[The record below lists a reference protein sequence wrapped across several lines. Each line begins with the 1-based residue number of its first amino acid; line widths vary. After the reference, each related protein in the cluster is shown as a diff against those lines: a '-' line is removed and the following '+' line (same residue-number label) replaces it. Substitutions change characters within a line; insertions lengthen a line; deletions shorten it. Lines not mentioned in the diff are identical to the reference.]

1 MTTLASNRGASNPCM
16 QFSASWYRVLSP
28 VLCCCLAP
36 ACLGQANPTGK
47 PAIATSKAE
56 KKQLREAEEAYLSG
70 AKKLEGDELD
80 AAEADF
86 SRAAELD
93 PANSRYAL
101 AISVVREHRVTEL
114 VRQSSQAR
122 RQGDTGKAET
132 LLQQARSIDPEN
144 PIVLEHSIPEAV
156 QTQTSP
162 SAALTDPAAQP
173 WHIEVPRMAGPIVV
187 QPASELKSFDLRGQ
201 SNTLL
206 QQVAQQYGIRV
217 VLDPSVETRDIH
229 FALQNVPYE
238 RAMFTLTTM
247 THTFAVPLD
256 AKTIMLARET
266 PENRGRLERQ
276 LQETIAVPGATPQK
290 MQEIANVIRNIF
302 NLKQVVVDPGA
313 GRIVVRGPESV
324 FAALNSTLQPLMDT
338 GGEVLLE
345 VRLYEISKSSTTQVG
360 AKLPTEFTAF
370 NVNQAARQIVSNNQS
385 LVQQAIAQG
394 FVSANATDLQI
405 ALALIGSGL
414 VQSDL
419 AKNLIGVF
427 GGGVLQTAVSSST
440 SGVTLNLSRNATET
454 RALDDVQLRVNDRE
468 EATFRAGTRYPV
480 TVSTFSTGGSAPS
493 SALNNATINGVNVGN
508 LLQNGVA
515 GTTIPQTSYEDL
527 GVTLTAKPTFQ
538 GGDRISMQL
547 DLKIQALAGTGLNDI
562 PILLNRHF
570 VTSLSVANGESALIV
585 SDVSK
590 TESAAVEGI
599 PGLSEL
605 PGLGPPTERDT
616 IRDSGQLVV
625 VVTPHIVKN
634 RRADEPGPRIAVTL
648 PPSP

>member
-1 MTTLASNRGASNPCM
+1 MTTLVSSRRTSNPYM
-16 QFSASWYRVLSP
+16 HSSACCYRVLGP
-28 VLCCCLAP
+28 LLCCCLAP
-36 ACLGQANPTGK
+36 ACLGQGNTTPRQ
-47 PAIATSKAE
+47 AIPSSRAE

-70 AKKLEGDELD
+70 AKKLERDELD
-80 AAEADF
+80 GAEADF
-86 SRAAELD
+86 SHAAELD
-93 PANSRYAL
+93 PANTRYLL
-101 AISVVREHRVTEL
+101 AISIVREHRVTEL
-114 VRQSSQAR
+114 VQQASQAR
-122 RQGDTGKAET
+122 QQGDAGKAEA
-132 LLQQARSIDPEN
+132 LLQQARTIDPQN
-144 PIVLEHSIPEAV
+144 PILLEHSGPEAA
-156 QTQTSP
+156 QTQTGP
-162 SAALTDPAAQP
+162 GAALADPAAEP
-173 WHIEVPRMAGPIVV
+173 WHIEEPRISGPVEV
-187 QPASELKSFDLRGQ
+187 QPSSELRSFDVRGQ
-201 SNTLL
+201 SNALL
-206 QQVAQQYGIRV
+206 PQVALQYGIRV
-217 VLDPSVETRDIH
+217 VLDPSVESRDIH
-229 FALQNVPYE
+229 FALDKVSYE
-238 RAMFTLTTM
+238 RAMFTLMTM

-256 AKTIMLARET
+256 SKTVLLARET
-266 PENRGRLERQ
+266 PENRTRLERQ

-313 GRIVVRGPESV
+313 ARIVVRGPQSV
-324 FAALNSTLQPLMDT
+324 FAALNSTLEPLMDT
-338 GGEVLLE
+338 GGEVMLE
-345 VRLYEISKSSTTQVG
+345 VRLYEIGKSSTTKVG
-360 AKLPTEFTAF
+360 AQLPTEFTAF

-394 FVSANATDLQI
+394 YVSANATDLQI

-427 GGGVLQTAVSSST
+427 GGGILQTAVSSST
-440 SGVTLNLSRNATET
+440 NGVTLNLSRNATET
-454 RALDDVQLRVNDRE
+454 RVLDDVQLRVSDRE

-480 TVSTFSTGGSAPS
+480 ITSTFSTGGTAVP
-493 SALNNATINGVNVGN
+493 SALNNATINGQKVGD

-527 GVTLTAKPTFQ
+527 GVTLTATPTFQ
-538 GGDRISMQL
+538 GGDRISMKL

-562 PILLNRHF
+562 PVLLNRHF

-634 RRADEPGPRIAVTL
+634 RLADEPGPRIAVTL
-648 PPSP
+648 PPSQ

>member
-1 MTTLASNRGASNPCM
+1 MTTLASNRRASNPCM
-16 QFSASWYRVLSP
+16 QFSVSWYRVLGP

-36 ACLGQANPTGK
+36 ACLAQGNPADR
-47 PAIATSKAE
+47 PVIAASKAE
-56 KKQLREAEEAYLSG
+56 KKQLRDAEEAYLSG
-70 AKKLEGDELD
+70 AKKLERNELD
-80 AAEADF
+80 GAEADF
-86 SRAAELD
+86 SHAAELD

-101 AISVVREHRVTEL
+101 ALNVVREHRVTEL
-114 VRQSSQAR
+114 VQQSTQAR
-122 RQGDTGKAET
+122 RQGDMGKAET

-144 PIVLEHSIPEAV
+144 PIVLEHSIPEAA
-156 QTQTSP
+156 QTQTGAT
-162 SAALTDPAAQP
+162 AAPTAQP
-173 WHIEVPRMAGPIVV
+173 WHIEVPRMDGPIVV
-187 QPASELKSFDLRGQ
+187 QPTSELKSFDLRGQ

-206 QQVAQQYGIRV
+206 QQVAGQYGIRV
-217 VLDPSVETRDIH
+217 VLDPSVETRDIQLT
-229 FALQNVPYE
+229 LQDVSYE
-238 RAMFTLTTM
+238 RAMFTLMTM
-247 THTFAVPLD
+247 TQTFAVPLD
-256 AKTIMLARET
+256 SKTVMLARET
-266 PENRGRLERQ
+266 PQNRARLERQ

-313 GRIVVRGPESV
+313 ARIVVRGPQSV
-324 FAALNSTLQPLMDT
+324 FAALNSTLEPLMDT
-338 GGEVLLE
+338 GGEVVLE
-345 VRLYEISKSSTTQVG
+345 VRLYEIAKSSTTQIG
-360 AKLPTEFTAF
+360 AQLPTEFTAF
-370 NVNQAARQIVSNNQS
+370 NVNQAAQQIVSNNQS

-394 FVSANATDLQI
+394 YVSANASNLQI

-427 GGGVLQTAVSSST
+427 GGGILQTAVSSST
-440 SGVTLNLSRNATET
+440 NGVTLNLSRNATET

-480 TVSTFSTGGSAPS
+480 TTSTFSTGGSAPS

-515 GTTIPQTSYEDL
+515 GTTIPQISYEDL
-527 GVTLTAKPTFQ
+527 GVTLIAKPTFE

-570 VTSLSVANGESALIV
+570 VTSLSVANGESALMV

-590 TESAAVEGI
+590 TESAAIEGI

-605 PGLGPPTERDT
+605 PGVGPPTERDT

-634 RRADEPGPRIAVTL
+634 RLADEPGPRIAVTL

>member
-1 MTTLASNRGASNPCM
+1 M
-16 QFSASWYRVLSP
+16 QFSVSWYRVLGP

-36 ACLGQANPTGK
+36 ACLAQGNPADR
-47 PAIATSKAE
+47 PVIAASKAE
-56 KKQLREAEEAYLSG
+56 KKQLRDAEEAYLSG
-70 AKKLEGDELD
+70 AKKLERNELD
-80 AAEADF
+80 GAEADF
-86 SRAAELD
+86 SHAAELD

-101 AISVVREHRVTEL
+101 ALNVVREHRVTEL
-114 VRQSSQAR
+114 VQQSTQAR
-122 RQGDTGKAET
+122 RQGDMGKAET

-144 PIVLEHSIPEAV
+144 PIVLEHSIPEAA
-156 QTQTSP
+156 QTQTGAT
-162 SAALTDPAAQP
+162 AAPTAQP
-173 WHIEVPRMAGPIVV
+173 WHIEVPRMDGPIVV
-187 QPASELKSFDLRGQ
+187 QPTSELKSFDLRGQ

-206 QQVAQQYGIRV
+206 QQVAGQYGIRV
-217 VLDPSVETRDIH
+217 VLDPSVETRDIQLT
-229 FALQNVPYE
+229 LQDVSYE
-238 RAMFTLTTM
+238 RAMFTLMTM
-247 THTFAVPLD
+247 TQTFAVPLD
-256 AKTIMLARET
+256 SKTVMLARET
-266 PENRGRLERQ
+266 PQNRARLERQ

-313 GRIVVRGPESV
+313 ARIVVRGPQSV
-324 FAALNSTLQPLMDT
+324 FAALNSTLEPLMDT
-338 GGEVLLE
+338 GGEVVLE
-345 VRLYEISKSSTTQVG
+345 VRLYEIAKSSTTQIG
-360 AKLPTEFTAF
+360 AQLPTEFTAF
-370 NVNQAARQIVSNNQS
+370 NVNQAAQQIVSNNQS

-394 FVSANATDLQI
+394 YVSANASNLQI

-427 GGGVLQTAVSSST
+427 GGGILQTAVSSST
-440 SGVTLNLSRNATET
+440 NGVTLNLSRNATET

-480 TVSTFSTGGSAPS
+480 TTSTFSTGGSAPS

-515 GTTIPQTSYEDL
+515 GTTIPQISYEDL
-527 GVTLTAKPTFQ
+527 GVTLIAKPTFE

-570 VTSLSVANGESALIV
+570 VTSLSVANGESALMV

-590 TESAAVEGI
+590 TESAAIEGI

-605 PGLGPPTERDT
+605 PGVGPPTERDT

-634 RRADEPGPRIAVTL
+634 RLADEPGPRIAVTL